1 MVKIGIIG
9 NLVLPGSEDTF
20 LAGEENTAKREREG
34 ERDGLFSTPQYP
46 GAQAPRPNERASER
60 GTMSSTKRKSAILQN
75 ARSQHRGSVML
86 TPQQRL
92 NNFKQTVSSANV
104 AVSEKSQVV
113 RQKISKNLEKRKKKL
128 LNAQMLLQNLGEVS
142 GINDTNLLYGE
153 KPPMGDDN
161 SLMMT
166 DKPYLKDTTQ
176 GGVGAQDPNLKP
188 KKDLR
193 YKLKSFKRRT
203 EQKVLETFGKSPQ
216 RKLKETEFDTMWE
229 KVFTQEQ
236 VWRELKVRCKDLMK
250 MMQNIGDLGSEISEL
265 LIELC
270 KDDSDG
276 SDDGSDN
283 AGYQTLPLLKLQYS
297 LDTIAK
303 DTIPRVVDEQLN
315 DTVCQPLTE
324 WKDEFPSYQA
334 CLQPHTGRWLCARSH
349 RRHGCR

>member
-1 MVKIGIIG
+1 
-9 NLVLPGSEDTF
+9 
-20 LAGEENTAKREREG
+20 
-34 ERDGLFSTPQYP
+34 
-46 GAQAPRPNERASER
+46 
-60 GTMSSTKRKSAILQN
+60 
-75 ARSQHRGSVML
+75 ML

-250 MMQNIGDLGSEISEL
+250 MIKS
-265 LIELC
+265 
-270 KDDSDG
+270 
-276 SDDGSDN
+276 
-283 AGYQTLPLLKLQYS
+283 
-297 LDTIAK
+297 
-303 DTIPRVVDEQLN
+303 
-315 DTVCQPLTE
+315 
-324 WKDEFPSYQA
+324 
-334 CLQPHTGRWLCARSH
+334 
-349 RRHGCR
+349 